1 VPQSSVLGPF
11 LYLLYTADLPI
22 TDNTVLATFADIT
35 AILSANQNPLRASAD
50 PQNHINLLQT
60 WFQKWRIKINNEK
73 SVQITF
79 TTRRTNCPRVTI
91 NNSSIPTKTEVK
103 YLGLHL
109 DHKLTWKA
117 HIRKKTTAIN
127 AKIKAN
133 ALTYWKTIAAV
144 TGK

>member
-1 VPQSSVLGPF
+1 M
-11 LYLLYTADLPI
+11 
-22 TDNTVLATFADIT
+22 
-35 AILSANQNPLRASAD
+35 
-50 PQNHINLLQT
+50 
-60 WFQKWRIKINNEK
+60 WFQKWQIKINNEK

-79 TTRRTNCPRVTI
+79 TNRRSNCLQDTI
-91 NNSSIPTKTEVK
+91 NNSIIPTKTEVK

-127 AKIKAN
+127 AKIKTNVLA
-133 ALTYWKTIAAV
+133 YWKTIAAV